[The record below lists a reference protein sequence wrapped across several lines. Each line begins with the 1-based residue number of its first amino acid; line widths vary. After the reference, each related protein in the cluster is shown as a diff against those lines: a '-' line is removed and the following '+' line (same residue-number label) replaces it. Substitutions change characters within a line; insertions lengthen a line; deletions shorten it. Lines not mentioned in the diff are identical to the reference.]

1 MKNLCG
7 GKMMPEYNKLEQLAC
22 VAAQYL
28 EDGKTVAVGTG
39 LPLIAANLAQKT
51 HAPNL
56 IIIFEA
62 GGISPIVPT
71 LPISVGDSRTTHKCL
86 MAAGLAE
93 SMETMARGL
102 VDYAFLGA
110 AQIDMYG
117 NINST
122 QIGLDHAR
130 PKVRFPGSGGA
141 NDFGSLCWETLLVL
155 RPHDIKKFV
164 PKIDFITTPG
174 YLSGP
179 GAREAA
185 GLPPNTGPSHVITD
199 LGVLG
204 FDTQTK
210 RMKIEKVHPGI
221 NIATIRENTGFE
233 LLLDTKVSETA
244 EPTPEE
250 LRLLREIIDPERR
263 IIGR

>member
-1 MKNLCG
+1 MS
-7 GKMMPEYNKLEQLAC
+7 EYNKLEQMAC
-22 VAAQYL
+22 VSSKYL
-28 EDGKTVAVGTG
+28 LDAKTVAVGTG
-39 LPLIAANLAQKT
+39 IPLLAANLAQKT

-62 GGISPIVPT
+62 GGISPIVPK

-86 MAAGLAE
+86 IAAGLTE
-93 SMETMARGL
+93 SMETMARGI

-122 QIGLDHAR
+122 QIGLDHDH
-130 PKVRFPGSGGA
+130 PQVRFPGSGGA
-141 NDFGSLCWETLLVL
+141 NDFGSLCWETLLIM
-155 RPHDIKKFV
+155 RPHDAKKFV
-164 PKIDFITTPG
+164 PKVDFITTPG
-174 YLSGP
+174 YLTGP

-185 GLPPNTGPSHVITD
+185 GLPPNTGPTHVITD

-204 FDTQTK
+204 FDAETK
-210 RMKIEKVHPGI
+210 WMKIEKTHPGI
-221 NIATIRENTGFE
+221 SIAQIQENTGFE
-233 LLLDTKVSETA
+233 LLIPDDICETE

-250 LRLLREIIDPERR
+250 LQLLREVIDPERR